1 MHTSPAVAY
10 LNYHCIVSGLRCLLL
25 LGIWA
30 GVIIL
35 GIEMKPK
42 LILCLALVLSGGLF
56 GCATKPDA
64 IDLFVA
70 NLSAEN
76 GMWENGMDAIR
87 VTQATTPEEV
97 VSETFR
103 MAEFERGRVTNYQI
117 LKIRKVH
124 IDYSPD
130 TYTAV
135 LVDTNLGRMI
145 VLMEYIQVKGTTP
158 GHWWR
163 RIYSAFPAIERL
175 Y

>member
-1 MHTSPAVAY
+1 
-10 LNYHCIVSGLRCLLL
+10 
-25 LGIWA
+25 
-30 GVIIL
+30 
-35 GIEMKPK
+35 MKPK

-56 GCATKPDA
+56 GCVTKPDA

-70 NLSAEN
+70 NLSADN
-76 GMWENGMDAIR
+76 GVWQNGFDTDLA
-87 VTQATTPEEV
+87 TKATTPKEV

-103 MAEFERGRVTNYQI
+103 IAEFERGRVTNYQI
-117 LKIRKVH
+117 LKMRKVH

-145 VLMEYIQVKGTTP
+145 VLMQYIKGKDSTS

>member
-1 MHTSPAVAY
+1 
-10 LNYHCIVSGLRCLLL
+10 
-25 LGIWA
+25 
-30 GVIIL
+30 
-35 GIEMKPK
+35 MKPK

-70 NLSAEN
+70 NLSADN
-76 GMWENGMDAIR
+76 GVWQNGFDTAV
-87 VTQATTPEEV
+87 VTKAATPEEV

-103 MAEFERGRVTNYQI
+103 MAEFQRGRVTNYQI

-124 IDYSPD
+124 IDYQRD
-130 TYTAV
+130 TYTAI

-145 VLMEYIQVKGTTP
+145 VLMEYIQGKDSTP

>member
-1 MHTSPAVAY
+1 MNN
-10 LNYHCIVSGLRCLLL
+10 L
-25 LGIWA
+25 
-30 GVIIL
+30 
-35 GIEMKPK
+35 KPK
-42 LILCLALVLSGGLF
+42 IIFCLALVLSGVLF

-70 NLSAEN
+70 NLSADHGLWQN
-76 GMWENGMDAIR
+76 GLDTDV
-87 VTQATTPEEV
+87 VTKAVTPEEV

-103 MAEFERGRVTNYQI
+103 TAEFERGRVTNYQI

-124 IDYSPD
+124 IDYLPD
-130 TYTAV
+130 TYTTV
-135 LVDTNLGRMI
+135 LVETNLGRMI
-145 VLMEYIQVKGTTP
+145 VLMQYIKGKDSTP

>member
-1 MHTSPAVAY
+1 
-10 LNYHCIVSGLRCLLL
+10 
-25 LGIWA
+25 
-30 GVIIL
+30 
-35 GIEMKPK
+35 MKNK
-42 LILCLALVLSGGLF
+42 LILCLVLVLSGGLF

-70 NLSAEN
+70 NLSADHGLWQN
-76 GMWENGMDAIR
+76 GIEANR
-87 VTQATTPEEV
+87 VTQAKTPEEV

-103 MAEFERGRVTNYQI
+103 IAGFQRGRVTNYQI

-124 IDYSPD
+124 IDYLPD

-145 VLMEYIQVKGTTP
+145 VLMQYIKGKGSTS

>member
-1 MHTSPAVAY
+1 MVNNKS
-10 LNYHCIVSGLRCLLL
+10 
-25 LGIWA
+25 
-30 GVIIL
+30 
-35 GIEMKPK
+35 K

-56 GCATKPDA
+56 GCSTKPDA

-70 NLSAEN
+70 NLSADHGN
-76 GMWENGMDAIR
+76 WENGTDVLRPTNA
-87 VTQATTPEEV
+87 ASPEEV
-97 VSETFR
+97 VSETFKV
-103 MAEFERGRVTNYQI
+103 AAFQRGRVTNYQI

-145 VLMEYIQVKGTTP
+145 VLMQYIKGKDSTP

>member
-1 MHTSPAVAY
+1 
-10 LNYHCIVSGLRCLLL
+10 
-25 LGIWA
+25 
-30 GVIIL
+30 
-35 GIEMKPK
+35 MKPK

-56 GCATKPDA
+56 GCVTKPDA

-70 NLSAEN
+70 NLSADN
-76 GMWENGMDAIR
+76 GVWQNGFDTDLA
-87 VTQATTPEEV
+87 TKATTPKEV

-103 MAEFERGRVTNYQI
+103 IAEFERGRVTNYQI

-124 IDYSPD
+124 IDYPPD

-135 LVDTNLGRMI
+135 LVDTNLGKMI
-145 VLMEYIQVKGTTP
+145 VLMQYIKGKDSTS

>member
-1 MHTSPAVAY
+1 
-10 LNYHCIVSGLRCLLL
+10 
-25 LGIWA
+25 
-30 GVIIL
+30 
-35 GIEMKPK
+35 MKPK
-42 LILCLALVLSGGLF
+42 LLLCLALVLSGSLL
-56 GCATKPDA
+56 GCVTKPDA

-70 NLSAEN
+70 NLSADN
-76 GMWENGMDAIR
+76 GVWQNGFDTDV
-87 VTQATTPEEV
+87 VTKAATPEEV

-103 MAEFERGRVTNYQI
+103 MAEFQRGRVTNYQI

-124 IDYSPD
+124 IDYQRD

-145 VLMEYIQVKGTTP
+145 VLMQYIEGKDSTS

-163 RIYSAFPAIERL
+163 RIYSASPAIERL

>member
-1 MHTSPAVAY
+1 
-10 LNYHCIVSGLRCLLL
+10 
-25 LGIWA
+25 
-30 GVIIL
+30 
-35 GIEMKPK
+35 MKPK
-42 LILCLALVLSGGLF
+42 LLLGLALVLSGGLF
-56 GCATKPDA
+56 GCVTKPDA

-70 NLSAEN
+70 NLSADH
-76 GMWENGMDAIR
+76 GLWQNGMDGDR
-87 VTQATTPEEV
+87 VTKAASPEEV

-103 MAEFERGRVTNYQI
+103 IAEFQRGRVTNYQI

-124 IDYSPD
+124 IDYPPD

-135 LVDTNLGRMI
+135 LVDTNLGKMI
-145 VLMEYIQVKGTTP
+145 VLMQYIKGKDSTS